1 MQPLLWAKTT
11 CGLSRRATLCSFPN
25 SALSASADSS
35 LELQNRLLANEAF
48 GPRQIEKPTP
58 RSGTP
63 QGSRENGGFWYA
75 LNGPVVLGVAT
86 FDPAAARDLLRRM
99 TFSNFAAHFP
109 DYWTGRWSASDSLD
123 SSLLPTTGLSTGI
136 PWCAHAHA
144 WPLYCYLRLNE
155 NSA

>member
-1 MQPLLWAKTT
+1 MWLEPQGYTLLIPEFSIERK
-11 CGLSRRATLCSFPN
+11 RRLFTQ
-25 SALSASADSS
+25 
-35 LELQNRLLANEAF
+35 LQNRLLAGEAV
-48 GPRQIEKPTP
+48 GPRQVEKPTT

-99 TFSNFAAHFP
+99 TFSNYAAHFP

-123 SSLLPTTGLSTGI
+123 SSLLPTNGLSTAI

-144 WPLYCYLRLNE
+144 WPLYCYLRLTE
-155 NSA
+155 VSTSESAGRLSTS

>member
-1 MQPLLWAKTT
+1 M
-11 CGLSRRATLCSFPN
+11 N
-25 SALSASADSS
+25 ASADSS
-35 LELQNRLLANEAF
+35 LELQNRLLANEAL